1 MRARDIRNLH
11 ILQGERPCQSG
22 SEAMVRRNSE
32 SKRSWAPYLMM
43 AGIALLSAAPAAAQA
58 DSKTIL
64 VEDFKAFVERCKP
77 AASQPLS
84 PSCANEL
91 AGLTRRENDLHL
103 TDADLEAAGVRG
115 GLRGGLR

>member
-1 MRARDIRNLH
+1 
-11 ILQGERPCQSG
+11 
-22 SEAMVRRNSE
+22 MVRRNSE
-32 SKRSWAPYLMM
+32 SKRTWAPYLMM
-43 AGIALLSAAPAAAQA
+43 AGMALLFAAPAAAQT

-64 VEDFKAFVERCKP
+64 VQDFKAFVERCKP
-77 AASQPLS
+77 GTQPPAALS